1 MITEKI
7 LVVDDEEVV
16 CQSVKKILTKKG
28 YSVDNAL
35 SAAEAV
41 KKIDTA
47 NYDLVITDLM
57 MPKTSGIELLQII
70 REHYPELEVV
80 MITGYAS
87 IESAVKATKL
97 GATSYLPKPFT
108 PDELTKVTEEAL
120 TKAKIKTENKIN
132 TPSPT
137 PEKTDENI
145 DVDLPFNETE
155 VTRLTSPEYVE
166 ALTHSDIPLAKKGAL
181 KAYCQLGKRECRRV
195 VTEGRECAG
204 ECPIEKKEKARTKA
218 APRVIRTNKE
228 IIDVDMPFEIS
239 EVERYTNSEY
249 LNCLT
254 RSDIPLSGL
263 YGRNTKADHSV
274 LVIDDEPIVCHSV
287 RRILTKQNM
296 SVDEVFD
303 VDGALQ
309 KMKLNKYDL
318 ILLDLKMPKR
328 NGLEVLSS
336 IKSLYPDVPVIMITG
351 FPSIETA
358 IDATKNGA
366 FNFIPKPFT
375 PDELTKVAVEA
386 LA

>member
-28 YSVDNAL
+28 YSVDKAL
-35 SAAEAV
+35 SAEEAV
-41 KKIDTA
+41 NKIDTT

-57 MPKTSGIELLQII
+57 MPKTSGIELLLII

-132 TPSPT
+132 AAPQSLGKA
-137 PEKTDENI
+137 EDNI

-155 VTRLTSPEYVE
+155 VTRHTSPEYVE
-166 ALTHSDIPLAKKGAL
+166 ALTHSDIPLAKKAAL

-195 VTEGRECAG
+195 VTEGRECVG
-204 ECPIEKKEKARTKA
+204 ECPIEKKEKARAKT

-228 IIDVDMPFEIS
+228 LIDVDMPFEIS
-239 EVERYTNSEY
+239 EVEKYTNSEY

-254 RSDIPLSGL
+254 RSDIPLAGL

-303 VDGALQ
+303 VDAALQ